1 MEVLSKYPAETI
13 QYIKDCIDELSNLS
27 VYEFQVDDFVEID
40 PTETKEAI
48 RRSQISAGVG
58 EGLFE
63 TADEY
68 DMLFHALEN
77 CMIS

>member
-13 QYIKDCIDELSNLS
+13 QYIRDCIDELSNLS
-27 VYEFQVDDFVEID
+27 VYEFQVDDFVEVD
-40 PTETKEAI
+40 STETKEAI
-48 RRSQISAGVG
+48 RRSQISVGVG

-77 CMIS
+77 FMIS